1 LRNVVFVQEEEKVK
15 RMWLKV
21 LFVVLACAV
30 LSSTLAALMWYTH
43 HLGLDT
49 LFDVVAVVAFI
60 MALLALGIACY
71 FIIRPQE
78 RVVASETTVR
88 AKEVVI
94 V

>member
-1 LRNVVFVQEEEKVK
+1 
-15 RMWLKV
+15 MWLKV

-30 LSSTLAALMWYTH
+30 LSGTLAALMWYTH
-43 HLGLDT
+43 HLGMDT

-78 RVVASETTVR
+78 RVVVVVAETT
-88 AKEVVI
+88 KEAVI
-94 V
+94 I

>member
-1 LRNVVFVQEEEKVK
+1 
-15 RMWLKV
+15 MWLKV
-21 LFVVLACAV
+21 LFVVLACTV
-30 LSSTLAALMWYTH
+30 LSGTLAALMWYTH
-43 HLGLDT
+43 HLGMDT

-78 RVVASETTVR
+78 RVVASESSVR
-88 AKEVVI
+88 SKEVVI